1 MRPRPPIGFWE
12 LQSVMRTYME
22 NPPSWAPYIN
32 ILALREKMME
42 MLDIELG
49 LRPRDMPPEDP
60 DEPMNEGIAQGIVGR
75 G

>member
-1 MRPRPPIGFWE
+1 
-12 LQSVMRTYME
+12 ME